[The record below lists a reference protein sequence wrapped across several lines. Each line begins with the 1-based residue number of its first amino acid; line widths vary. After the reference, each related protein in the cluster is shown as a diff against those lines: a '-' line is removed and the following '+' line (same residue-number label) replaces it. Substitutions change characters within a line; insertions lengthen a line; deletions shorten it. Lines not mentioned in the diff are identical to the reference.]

1 MRFRL
6 LTCMLP
12 TCMLVTCMT
21 VFAAAVLTPTGA
33 AAFDDSK
40 YPDLK
45 GQWHRVAVP
54 SGRYRGVQYDPH
66 KPAGPG
72 QQAPLTP
79 EYQAIFEAN
88 LADQALGGQAGDPTY
103 RCLSPGMPRIMGPY
117 GEMEVVV
124 LPEVTYILI
133 DHIHDNRRIHTDGRD
148 FPPEMAD
155 NPQFSGYS
163 IGRWVDEDGDGRYDT
178 LVVETRGMKG
188 PRTFEMTGIPLH
200 DDNQT
205 IIKERIY
212 LDKTDPNMLHDEI
225 TTIDH
230 ALTRPW
236 IVTKDYRRT
245 PTNQP
250 IWWSE
255 TVCAENN
262 VHVTVG
268 DEVYFL
274 SGEGF
279 LMPSKKGQP
288 APDLRYF
295 NPSKK

>member
-6 LTCMLP
+6 LTCTLAI
-12 TCMLVTCMT
+12 CMT
-21 VFAAAVLTPTGA
+21 VLAAAVLTPTGA

-103 RCLSPGMPRIMGPY
+103 RCLAPGMPRIMGPY

-163 IGRWVDEDGDGRYDT
+163 IGRWLDEDGDGRYDT

-212 LDKTDPNMLHDEI
+212 LDKTDPDMLHDEI

-279 LMPSKKGQP
+279 LMPSKKDQP

>member
-1 MRFRL
+1 MRFRILACTTALAAAL
-6 LTCMLP
+6 LTP
-12 TCMLVTCMT
+12 I
-21 VFAAAVLTPTGA
+21 GA
-33 AAFDDSK
+33 QAFDESK

-45 GQWHRVAVP
+45 GQWRRVAVP
-54 SGRYRGVQYDPH
+54 SGHYRGVQYDPH

-79 EYQAIFEAN
+79 EYQKIFEAN
-88 LADQALGGQAGDPTY
+88 LADQELGGQAGDPTY

-148 FPPEMAD
+148 FPAEMAD

-163 IGRWVDEDGDGRYDT
+163 IGHWVDEDGDGRYDT
-178 LVVETRGMKG
+178 LLVETRGMKG
-188 PRTFEMTGIPLH
+188 PRTFEMTGIPMH

-245 PTNQP
+245 PTKEP

-262 VHVTVG
+262 VHVNVG

-279 LMPSKKGQP
+279 LMPSKKDQP
-288 APDLRYF
+288 PPDLRYF
-295 NPSKK
+295 NRSKK

>member
-6 LTCMLP
+6 LTCTLA
-12 TCMLVTCMT
+12 TCMT
-21 VFAAAVLTPTGA
+21 VLAAAVLTPSGA

-66 KPAGPG
+66 KPAGPE

-163 IGRWVDEDGDGRYDT
+163 IGRWLDEDGDGRYDT

-212 LDKTDPNMLHDEI
+212 LDKADPNMLHDEI

-245 PTNQP
+245 PTNEP

-295 NPSKK
+295 NPSTK

>member
-21 VFAAAVLTPTGA
+21 VLAAALLTPTGA

-133 DHIHDNRRIHTDGRD
+133 DHIHDNRRIHTDGRG

-163 IGRWVDEDGDGRYDT
+163 IGRWLDEDGDGRYDT

-212 LDKTDPNMLHDEI
+212 LDKADPNMLHDEI

-245 PTNQP
+245 PTNEP

-295 NPSKK
+295 NPSTK